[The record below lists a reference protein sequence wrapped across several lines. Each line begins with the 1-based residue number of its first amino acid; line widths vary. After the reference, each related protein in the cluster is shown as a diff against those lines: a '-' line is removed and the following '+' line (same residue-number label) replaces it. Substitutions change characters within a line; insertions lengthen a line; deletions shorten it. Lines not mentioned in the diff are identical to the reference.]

1 LRPIAI
7 VGDLHRNFPL
17 RILAI
22 HSRFTGGRT
31 ARLSA
36 FTANGRHMHAIAT
49 DGDTALATR
58 IPGFVGRPFVR
69 RPLFVGCPPT
79 FTGDLTLTRGI
90 HRRESASA
98 FPGHTPPGIRQY

>member
-1 LRPIAI
+1 MRPIAI
-7 VGDLHRNFPL
+7 LGDLYWNFPI
-17 RILAI
+17 RVAAI
-22 HSRFTGGRT
+22 HSLFTGSRT

-36 FTANGRHMHAIAT
+36 FPANGRHVRAIAT
-49 DGDTALATR
+49 DGDTALATG

-69 RPLFVGCPPT
+69 RSLFVGCSPT
-79 FTGDLTLTRGI
+79 FAGDLTLTRGI